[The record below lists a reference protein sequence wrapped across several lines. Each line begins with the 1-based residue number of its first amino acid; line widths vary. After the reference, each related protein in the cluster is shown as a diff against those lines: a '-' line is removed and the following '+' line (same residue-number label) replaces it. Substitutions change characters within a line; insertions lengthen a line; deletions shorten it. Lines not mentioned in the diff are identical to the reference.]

1 MRIAQFL
8 NEPHGR
14 AVGIIE
20 NDTVYVLDKV
30 KTTYEL
36 FRRSEDE
43 GISLEQAAEKLASGK
58 TLDRGDL
65 EKRNRFLVPLDHPD
79 PYRLWITGTG
89 LTHLGSAASRNAMHK
104 KSAED
109 DEKLTDSM
117 KMFRMGLENGK
128 MEGDRPGA
136 QPEWFYKGNGLIA
149 VSPGQ
154 PLESPSFALDG
165 GEEPEIAGL
174 YIVDKKGRPVNIG
187 YCLGNEFSD
196 HDMEKINYLYL
207 AHSKLRPCSYGP
219 ELITG
224 PMPGN
229 ISGTSRIIRE
239 GKTLW
244 QKEFLTGEDNMSHNL
259 ANLAHHHF
267 KYALFRQPGDAHVHF
282 LGASALSCLDNI
294 RTRDGDIFSIEADYF
309 GTPLVNPLKVD

>member
-8 NEPHGR
+8 NEPGGR

-20 NDTVYVLDKV
+20 NDTVYVLDNV

-43 GISLEQAAEKLASGK
+43 GISLEQTAEKLASGK

-174 YIVDKKGRPVNIG
+174 YIVDKKGRPVNLG

-229 ISGTSRIIRE
+229 ISGVSRIIRE
-239 GKTLW
+239 GKILW

-259 ANLAHHHF
+259 ANLEHHHF
-267 KYALFRQPGDAHVHF
+267 KYALFRQPGDAHAHF
-282 LGASALSCLDNI
+282 FGASALSCLDNI
-294 RTRDGDIFSIEADYF
+294 SARDGDIFSIEADYF
-309 GTPLVNPLKVD
+309 GMPLVNPLKIG